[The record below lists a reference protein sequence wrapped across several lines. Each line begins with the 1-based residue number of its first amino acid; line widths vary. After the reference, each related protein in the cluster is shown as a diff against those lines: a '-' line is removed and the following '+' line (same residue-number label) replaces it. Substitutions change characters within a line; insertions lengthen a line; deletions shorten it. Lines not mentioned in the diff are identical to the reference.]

1 MAKIVEG
8 LGHGAGFAKR
18 RPAAL
23 LNSLPLFLL
32 SFLHRYCRDAFNSGS
47 CPGGGLNAELAERPH
62 RRPPPTWGRCR
73 EVGRS
78 ASTAR
83 RRLHAYLAV
92 GPAPKTSTD
101 PVPPATSAHGGC
113 GCEFGRSASTAG
125 DEHGSHSDRDLDSRG
140 AAAAREVGLHRSSAF
155 AYLSTGL
162 AAETSEAPAATA
174 AGDTCGQRGEQQGPS
189 RGALSPRHHKHT
201 IVVHPSAGGVDAH
214 PAARCNLPM
223 RRERWWPWRNSWAP
237 SSHHLDCRRALCPL
251 LWPPIVLTVCFPVPP
266 TCLTKCILHIDKI
279 LCIEHQQSATC
290 IHL

>member
-1 MAKIVEG
+1 MAPASRNVDQ
-8 LGHGAGFAKR
+8 R
-18 RPAAL
+18 R
-23 LNSLPLFLL
+23 F
-32 SFLHRYCRDAFNSGS
+32 CRDAFNSGS

-101 PVPPATSAHGGC
+101 PVAPATSAHGGC
-113 GCEFGRSASTAG
+113 GCEFGRSASTARQRLLASLSTGPG
-125 DEHGSHSDRDLDSRG
+125 DEHGSHSDGDLDSRG
-140 AAAAREVGLHRSSAF
+140 AAAARKGGRPPPLVSVCLPQHRLGRRDKRGSR
-155 AYLSTGL
+155 
-162 AAETSEAPAATA
+162 
-174 AGDTCGQRGEQQGPS
+174 GDGCRRYGGQRGEQQGPS

-201 IVVHPSAGGVDAH
+201 ILVHPSAGGVDAR
-214 PAARCNLPM
+214 PASRCNLPM
-223 RRERWWPWRNSWAP
+223 RRERW
-237 SSHHLDCRRALCPL
+237 
-251 LWPPIVLTVCFPVPP
+251 WPPIVLTVCFPVPP
-266 TCLTKCILHIDKI
+266 TCLTKCTLHIDKI